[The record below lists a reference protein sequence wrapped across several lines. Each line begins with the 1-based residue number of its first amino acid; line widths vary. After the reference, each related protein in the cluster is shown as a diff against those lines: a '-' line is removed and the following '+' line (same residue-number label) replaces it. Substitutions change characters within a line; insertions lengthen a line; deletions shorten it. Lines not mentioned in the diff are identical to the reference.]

1 MRVRTRPWALPRLTD
16 RRRAILAHMALWER
30 SRKRWAPEEL
40 AYWQAELEHLDR
52 EAAG

>member
-1 MRVRTRPWALPRLTD
+1 MRHTFTLFYLDD
-16 RRRAILAHMALWER
+16 RRREILAHMALWER
-30 SRKRWAPEEL
+30 SRKRWASEEL

>member
-1 MRVRTRPWALPRLTD
+1 MRHTFTLCSLDD
-16 RRRAILAHMALWER
+16 RRREILAHIALWER
-30 SRKRWAPEEL
+30 SRKPYAPEEL